1 MLIVVLVLAVIGLAV
16 LAAAILTGNTILA
29 LVVIAVAALGLV
41 LLARDWFKERRRLA
55 GASADADAEP
65 AEHHE
70 HPPGATREK
79 RPLAPDMFEPD
90 VSYEEAE
97 EPEEAGEAQDAQEA
111 EHHGAGREGAT
122 E

>member
-1 MLIVVLVLAVIGLAV
+1 MLIVVLALAVIGLAV

-55 GASADADAEP
+55 SASAEADAQS

-70 HPPGATREK
+70 PHEPGATREK
-79 RPLAPDMFEPD
+79 QPLEPDLFEPD

-97 EPEEAGEAQDAQEA
+97 EA
-111 EHHGAGREGAT
+111 EHHDVRDDGAT
-122 E
+122 G